1 MNSLKHFGFI
11 VYLQLCFFCSLA
23 QNKYYITNYTTK
35 NGLPENNLQSLQF
48 DSAGFLWISY
58 SNGLLRFD
66 GFNFRNYTTSSVPY
80 SSFSINKTTQQELLA
95 WDVSGTVFEIK
106 NQKIISL
113 RKGPVNSIN
122 YFTLKGTLPSK
133 SYYLN
138 ATTPHFNTKRDR
150 NWHYPPLTVF
160 PITGED
166 AVIRTKTGVG
176 YYHFTQLKR
185 SLDLQSYSPTHFIGI
200 NNQIYFFTANNQIY
214 RIDVNLWKVIPCNL
228 IGDLATSF
236 LFKNHPELLSNTFWD
251 YSTSSSC
258 LLFENSLF
266 ELKTDASAPNLVK
279 TKLLTSEIPQNCLV
293 TSLIYHPKD
302 ELLLVSTDSRGLF
315 VFREQKFK
323 FLTYPNPERG
333 TNNSY
338 YFQLDIDS
346 NTVYTDWG
354 REFTKEGGR
363 KSSLNLDRNYS
374 ENVFRD
380 KSGWLWYMKNE
391 RILKR
396 YNPRSKE
403 VKTIFNPKNEL
414 VLCFYEEG
422 DSIWVGCTQSIG
434 YVKNDTLRI
443 VKELENNNSNSNIF
457 QLMRWKNNKLLVCN
471 YTGLFE
477 YDPITQ
483 DLDTIKELYQKYPYS
498 FIVYNDFLMIST
510 FGRGYYFYK
519 DGITRKMPQDA
530 NHYLQ
535 QAYLFVNDS
544 AGYTW
549 IATSNGI
556 YKTRFADL
564 EKYFYDTTYAV
575 SYLHYGEEEGIASP
589 EFNGGCVPSYI
600 TLKNGYTSL
609 PNGEGLV
616 WFKPSEINNPDFS
629 SAVYI
634 DGIYADDSLQIQS
647 KLNVIPSNC
656 RLVRIDFSTP
666 FWGTSDNLMLEY
678 KLEGYSK
685 QWLRLT
691 SNQNSVSFS
700 NLSSG
705 NYVFK
710 LRKRS
715 GLNPNDFIVTSIPF
729 VVEKKY
735 YETIWFLLGCIL
747 LAALFTFIVARIYAY
762 NINKRNKALELSVQQ
777 RTAELIKANDELK
790 QSVSVKDKLI
800 SIIAHDII
808 TPLNFITVVAQKS
821 ARKNTQLDYE
831 NMQSVLA
838 DIKNT
843 TQKLR
848 DNAQNILSW
857 IKHQNKRITINKG
870 NIAVAAFVEDI
881 SDQFIEIAA
890 SKNSQITVS
899 ISEEDIIKSDATILS
914 IVLHNLISNACKFTE
929 NGSIEIIGGFTLT
942 GYSFTVKDNG
952 SGMKKEQK
960 ARILSIVSKVSGHSI
975 MPVTGDHGNGLGYI
989 IIGELL
995 EFIKGTLSLESEV
1008 GVGTSVT
1015 IQLLILD

>member
-1 MNSLKHFGFI
+1 MKKLRYFSFLLCLQFYFFGSF
-11 VYLQLCFFCSLA
+11 A
-23 QNKYYITNYTTK
+23 QNKYHITNYTTK
-35 NGLPENNLQSLQF
+35 NGLPENNLQSLQL

-66 GFNFRNYTTSSVPY
+66 GFKFRNFTTSSVPY
-80 SSFSINKTTQQELLA
+80 SSFMINKTSQNELLA
-95 WDVSGTVFEIK
+95 CDVSGTVFEIK
-106 NQKIISL
+106 NQEILTI
-113 RKGPVNSIN
+113 RKGAVNSIN
-122 YFTLKGTLPSK
+122 YFTPKGILPSK
-133 SYYLN
+133 SFYLN
-138 ATTPHFNTKRDR
+138 ATTPHFNNKRD
-150 NWHYPPLTVF
+150 NSWFYPPLTLF
-160 PITGED
+160 PISLED
-166 AVIRTKTGVG
+166 AIIRTKTGVG

-185 SLDLQSYSPTHFIGI
+185 SLDLQSFSPTHFIGV
-200 NNQIYFFTANNQIY
+200 NNQIYFFSSNNQIY
-214 RIDVNLWKVIPCNL
+214 RIDVSSWKVVPCVL
-228 IGDLATSF
+228 SGDLANS
-236 LFKNHPELLSNTFWD
+236 LIFKNQPELLSNTFWD
-251 YSTSSSC
+251 YSSPSGC
-258 LLFENSLF
+258 LLVENSLF
-266 ELKTDASAPNLVK
+266 ELTTEVSEPNSIK
-279 TKLLTSEIPQNCLV
+279 SKLLTNEIPQNCLV
-293 TSLIYHPKD
+293 TSLIYRPK
-302 ELLLVSTDSRGLF
+302 EEIVLVATDSRGLF
-315 VFREQKFK
+315 VFKEQKFK

-333 TNNSY
+333 TNNAY
-338 YFQLDIDS
+338 YFQLDVDS

-354 REFTKEGGR
+354 REFTKKGGQ
-363 KSSLNLDRNYS
+363 KSALKLDRNYS

-380 KSGWLWYMKNE
+380 KSGWLWYINSE
-391 RILKR
+391 RVLRR
-396 YNPRSKE
+396 YNPKTNE
-403 VKTIFNPKNEL
+403 VKTIINPKKEL
-414 VLCFYEEG
+414 VLCYYEEG
-422 DSIWVGCTQSIG
+422 DSLWVGCTQSIG
-434 YVKNDTLRI
+434 YVKNDTLKI

-471 YTGLFE
+471 YTGLFK

-483 DLDTIKELYQKYPYS
+483 ELDTVKELYQKYPYS
-498 FIVYNDFLMIST
+498 FVVYKDFLMIST

-519 DGITRKMPQDA
+519 DDITRKMPQDA

-564 EKYFYDTTYAV
+564 EKYFYDTSYVV
-575 SYLHYGEEEGIASP
+575 SFLHYGEEEGIVSP

-616 WFKPSEINNPDFS
+616 WFKPTEIRDPDFS
-629 SAVYI
+629 SALYI
-634 DGIYADDSLQIQS
+634 DGIFADDSLQINASQN
-647 KLNVIPSNC
+647 LIPSNC
-656 RLVRIDFSTP
+656 RLLRIDFSTP
-666 FWGTSDNLMLEY
+666 FWGTADNLMLEY

-691 SNQNSVSFS
+691 SNQNNVSFS
-700 NLSSG
+700 NLPSG
-705 NYVFK
+705 NYIFK

-715 GLNPNDFIVTSIPF
+715 GLNPNDFIVASIPF
-729 VVEKKY
+729 TVDKKY
-735 YETIWFLLGCIL
+735 YETFWFLLGCIL

-777 RTAELIKANDELK
+777 RTAELIKANEELK

-821 ARKNTQLDYE
+821 ASKNSPLNHE
-831 NMQSVLA
+831 NMQSVLS

-857 IKHQNKRITINKG
+857 IKHQNKRIIITKG
-870 NIAVAAFVEDI
+870 NIAVAAFVEEI
-881 SDQFIEIAA
+881 SEQFIEMAA
-890 SKNSQITVS
+890 SKNTKLSVS

-929 NGSIEIIGGFTLT
+929 NGSVEIIGNFTPT
-942 GYSFTVKDNG
+942 GYFFTVKDNG
-952 SGMKKEQK
+952 IGMKKEQK
-960 ARILSIVSKVSGHSI
+960 EHLSSILNKDSTHSI
-975 MPVTGDHGNGLGYI
+975 MPIISENGNGLGYI
-989 IIGELL
+989 IIVELL
-995 EFIKGTLSLESEV
+995 EFIKGKLSIESEV
-1008 GVGTSVT
+1008 GLGTSVT
-1015 IQLLILD
+1015 IQLMILD